1 MHFVSEKYG
10 ITHCIA
16 RIYKWMSPKDEKACS
31 LVEQMMSQSIT
42 ELSIIA
48 QVDLIRR
55 DLAEI
60 KEKKGI
66 TNNEVKRE
74 LKGRIIGQLGGE
86 INRLPS
92 LKQITNLYHIPDK

>member
-1 MHFVSEKYG
+1 MHFVPKKYNV
-10 ITHCIA
+10 THCIA
-16 RIYKWMSPKDEKACS
+16 RIYKWMSPEDERACS
-31 LVEQMMSQSIT
+31 LAEQMMSQSVT
-42 ELSIIA
+42 ELSIVA
-48 QVDLIRR
+48 QIDLIRR

-74 LKGRIIGQLGGE
+74 LKGRIIEQLGGE

-92 LKQITNLYHIPDK
+92 LKQITNLYHIP